1 MIVHSDH
8 GEAFAEH
15 GINGHGFLLFEETL
29 RVPLLVRW
37 PGRIPAG
44 VRVGALVANVD
55 IAATILD
62 AAGIARDGSSEMDGR
77 SLLRAIDSG
86 DEIRNSLYME
96 TYLPVQVIWGN
107 KRVRRYGVLRP
118 PWKYIVTEPYSP
130 QHGPE
135 STGERELYHLGRDPG
150 ELNSLGPGVEARCPA
165 HELGSLL
172 DRHLEIAER
181 SPPAEVIPL
190 TKPRLEQLRSLG
202 YIE

>member
-1 MIVHSDH
+1 M
-8 GEAFAEH
+8 
-15 GINGHGFLLFEETL
+15 
-29 RVPLLVRW
+29 PLLARW

-44 VRVGALVANVD
+44 TRVGALVANVD

-62 AAGIARDGSSEMDGR
+62 ASGIARDGSSEMDGR

-86 DEIRNSLYME
+86 DEIRDSLYME
-96 TYLPVQVIWGN
+96 TYLPVQIVWDN

-118 PWKYIVTEPYSP
+118 PWKYIVSEPYSP

-150 ELNSLGPGVEARCPA
+150 ELESVWPGVEAS
-165 HELGSLL
+165 ELAAELESLL